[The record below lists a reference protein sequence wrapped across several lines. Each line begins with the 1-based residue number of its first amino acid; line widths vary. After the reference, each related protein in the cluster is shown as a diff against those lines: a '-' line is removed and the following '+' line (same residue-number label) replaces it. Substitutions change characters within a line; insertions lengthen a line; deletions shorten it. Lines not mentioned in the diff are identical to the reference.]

1 MDLRP
6 LNSITLPVRGS
17 TLIIMYFIRTRS
29 TETTTHANIYIYIF
43 IMGHIVISPVSAL
56 PRTALVDPRERI
68 RYI

>member
-29 TETTTHANIYIYIF
+29 TETATHANIYI
-43 IMGHIVISPVSAL
+43 HIYHGTHCYQPCL
-56 PRTALVDPRERI
+56 GFT
-68 RYI
+68 